1 MNRPPNDPIDPVG
14 KFDKK
19 AVIEHVF
26 QPPGSPLIGSA
37 GVQKI
42 P

>member
-1 MNRPPNDPIDPVG
+1 MSLVPNDTIDPVG
-14 KFDKK
+14 NFDKK

-26 QPPGSPLIGSA
+26 QPSGPLLTGSA
-37 GVQKI
+37 GVQKT